1 MRSLTRTPL
10 SRLAAALVLIH
21 ALTGTAAFAQYR
33 PPPLTE
39 SQRLVQ
45 EGDAAQVAASAA
57 ITAGDKKDAE
67 EKFRKSLQLYEQAL
81 AADPSSVG
89 AAAGLGTV
97 ANTLQDHARVVE
109 KLQPVLTVNPT
120 ELTVV
125 YPVAVALFKLRR
137 YPEAVPLL
145 EQVSNADKVEY
156 LIANYYLGTY
166 YLYEQ
171 RGDMAIAKLQRY
183 LAQRPEKLAANDF
196 QIHELIGKAHLIRKD
211 AASARASFQ
220 RAQAGKP
227 ESATVQMGLASVLEM
242 EGKPKEAQVLVQSLV
257 TKFPK
262 AAEPKERLG
271 RMLLNGGD
279 VAGAETQAVALVK
292 LGSTAPAHLL
302 LGDVR
307 LAQKK
312 SSEAEAEYRKV
323 LQLAPGLVPAQI
335 AVGKA
340 LQAQGRNEEAIRY
353 LEAAVQAGGNNLDL
367 WSSLGSVNRRAG
379 RFQRAVEV
387 HRRVVELAPRLA
399 LGYNLLGADHFATGQ
414 WDQAIEDYSNA
425 LSVEPGNAASS
436 KWLARSLAHR
446 ARGRAESNRLDDAV
460 RDLRRAYDLERSA
473 AMARRLG
480 ASLLQKRDFAGARAV
495 LEQGVTLPGATWREH
510 WLLGYARHGAGDAQK
525 SLEAF
530 EQAAKLTEEPGE
542 LADVSVGA
550 ALAEVELGRVNE
562 AVQRLSEPGPSKAA
576 RDLAQANLPLL
587 LLRRGLDSVEKGD
600 AGAAEKDVDLAEK
613 FPLNKQPDLAKLAAF
628 TRALIYAE
636 GKRFGEASASLKKSF
651 TPAPRWAVSNTRA
664 LTEAYLL
671 YRKEQVPQSRKV
683 LAGASKKPSPW
694 QARWIAALTNGLHR
708 LEGERAYLS
717 GNFKLAE
724 KAFKAAL
731 VAEPDN
737 TVLQHNM
744 ACVDYRKGKA
754 ADAVAEWRKLE
765 PSVST
770 ATLNLGIDA
779 QERRNDI
786 PEAVEAYRRYLSS
799 SGGPRMAAVREWRD
813 RLVAIYGLSGAASD
827 SDSNANADSNGA
839 TATESTR

>member
-1 MRSLTRTPL
+1 MRRLTRTPSCRL
-10 SRLAAALVLIH
+10 SAALVLIH
-21 ALTGTAAFAQYR
+21 ALVGTAAFAQYR

-45 EGDAAQVAASAA
+45 EGDAAQVAASASV
-57 ITAGDKKDAE
+57 TSGNKKEAE
-67 EKFRKSLQLYEQAL
+67 EKYRKALQFYEQAL
-81 AADPSSVG
+81 AADSSNVA

-109 KLQPVLTVNPT
+109 KLQPMLTANPN
-120 ELTVV
+120 ELAVA
-125 YPVAVALFKLRR
+125 YPLGVALFKLRR
-137 YPEAVPLL
+137 YPEALPLL
-145 EQVSNADKVEY
+145 EQVSTADKLEH
-156 LIANYYLGTY
+156 LIVNYYLGTY

-171 RGDMAIAKLQRY
+171 RGDLAISKLQRY
-183 LAQRPEKLAANDF
+183 LTQRPEKLAGNDF

-220 RAQAGKP
+220 RAQAGRP
-227 ESATVQMGLASVLEM
+227 ESASVQMGLAAVLDM

-257 TKFPK
+257 TKFPQ

-271 RMLLNGGD
+271 RMLLNAGD

-292 LGSTAPAHLL
+292 LGSTPVAHLL

-312 SSEAEAEYRKV
+312 SAEAEGEFRKV

-367 WSSLGSVNRRAG
+367 WASLGSVNRRAG

-387 HRRVVELAPRLA
+387 HRRVVELAPRQA
-399 LGYNLLGADHFATGQ
+399 LGYNLLGSDHFATGQ

-425 LSVEPGNAASS
+425 LSVEPGNASAS

-446 ARGRAESNRLDDAV
+446 ARSRAETNRLDDAV
-460 RDLRRAYDLERSA
+460 RDLRRAFDLEHSS

-480 ASLLQKRDFAGARAV
+480 AALLQKRDFAGARAV

-510 WLLGYARHGAGDAQK
+510 WLLGYARQGAADAQK
-525 SLEAF
+525 SLESF
-530 EQAAKLTEEPGE
+530 EQAAKLTEQPSE
-542 LADVSVGA
+542 LEDVSVGA

-562 AVQRLSEPGPSKAA
+562 AVDRLSQQVNSKAA
-576 RDLAQANLPLL
+576 RELAQANLPLL
-587 LLRRGLDSVEKGD
+587 LLRRSLDSLEKGE
-600 AGAAEKDVDLAEK
+600 AGAAQKDVELAEK
-613 FPLNKQPDLAKLAAF
+613 FSLAKQPELAKLAAF
-628 TRALIYAE
+628 TRALVYAE
-636 GKRFGEASASLKKSF
+636 DKRFGDATASLKKAL
-651 TPAPRWAVSNTRA
+651 TPAPRWAAANTRA
-664 LTEAYLL
+664 LTEAYML
-671 YRKEQVPQSRKV
+671 YRKEQVPQARKT
-683 LAGASKKPSPW
+683 LAAAAKKPSPW
-694 QARWIAALTNGLHR
+694 QAKWIAALSYSLNR
-708 LEGERAYLS
+708 LEGERAYTA
-717 GNFKLAE
+717 GNFKLSE

-731 VAEPDN
+731 ATEPDSA
-737 TVLQHNM
+737 VLQHNL
-744 ACVDYRKGKA
+744 ACVAYRQGKA
-754 ADAVAEWRKLE
+754 ANAVAEWRKLE
-765 PSVST
+765 ASVST

-786 PEAVEAYRRYLSS
+786 PEAVESYRRYLAS
-799 SGGPRMAAVREWRD
+799 SGGPRMAAVKEWKD
-813 RLVAIYGLSGAASD
+813 RLVALYGLSGGASD
-827 SDSNANADSNGA
+827 SDSDADSNAGGA
-839 TATESTR
+839 TATETLP